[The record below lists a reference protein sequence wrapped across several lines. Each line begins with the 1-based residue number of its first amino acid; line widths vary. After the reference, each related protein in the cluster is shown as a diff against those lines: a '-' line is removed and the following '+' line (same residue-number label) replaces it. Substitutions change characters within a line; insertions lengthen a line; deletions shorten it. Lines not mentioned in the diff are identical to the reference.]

1 MKMIAYKLMI
11 QPLVDRAKD
20 DAKHPKD

>member
-20 DAKHPKD
+20 DAKHSKD